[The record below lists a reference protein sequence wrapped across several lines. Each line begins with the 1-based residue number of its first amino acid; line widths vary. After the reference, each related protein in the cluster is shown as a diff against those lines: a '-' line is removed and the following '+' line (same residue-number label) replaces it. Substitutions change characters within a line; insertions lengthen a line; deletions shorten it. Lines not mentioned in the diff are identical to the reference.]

1 MAARKQAAVHKT
13 AGTGSGRTNGKPA
26 ARSAKSAATAAGR
39 AKPASGTAR
48 KPAATATAKRPSRG
62 ASAAAEREAVIAAL
76 RAILVPYGRKMRV
89 TLDGPKG
96 LSVDAGYSAE
106 YKRDIFFGAVQA
118 GKSYVS
124 FHLMPV
130 YVFPELLKGMS
141 TGLRRR
147 MQGKS
152 CFNFETV
159 DRELFAELK
168 QLTAAGYDI
177 FKKAGLA

>member
-1 MAARKQAAVHKT
+1 MAARKQAAVRKT
-13 AGTGSGRTNGKPA
+13 AGTGSGRTSGKPA
-26 ARSAKSAATAAGR
+26 ARGASR
-39 AKPASGTAR
+39 AKPAAGAR
-48 KPAATATAKRPSRG
+48 KSAGAAVATRPARG
-62 ASAAAEREAVIAAL
+62 ANAAAEREAVVAAL

-106 YKRDIFFGAVQA
+106 YKRDIFFGAVQV

-141 TGLRRR
+141 AGLRRR

-177 FKKAGLA
+177 YKKAGLA

>member
-1 MAARKQAAVHKT
+1 MAARKQAAVRKT

-26 ARSAKSAATAAGR
+26 ARPAKSSTAAGV
-39 AKPASGTAR
+39 ATKPAKAVAR
-48 KPAATATAKRPSRG
+48 KSGAVAVAKKPSRG
-62 ASAAAEREAVIAAL
+62 ASAASEREAVLAAL

-89 TLDGPKG
+89 TLDGPRG
-96 LSVDAGYSAE
+96 ISVDDGYSAE

-141 TGLRRR
+141 AGLRRR